1 MEVRCFIVSKIGET
15 YGFDAI
21 RGIQAGREFYVAMC
35 PLKIIPK
42 LFVFT
47 EFDLPPELRAQ
58 RTLRKS
64 RIPALRNY
72 ILNNPKDY
80 IFSSLTASVDG
91 TMKFEPAPSLGEGGK
106 LGRLYVS
113 MESRLL
119 INDGQH
125 RRQAI
130 EEALKENPDLA
141 HEMISVVFFEDKGL
155 IRSQQMFSD
164 LNKNAVKPTKSLN
177 LLYDHRDEFA
187 KFIVAISDELE
198 IFSGRVELEKTT
210 ISNRMNKFF
219 TLNGI
224 AEATRKFLGINGT
237 KISVDERSKAKEFW
251 NEIAKNIPEWQLLVQ
266 KRVTASELRNG
277 YVHAHTNLLN
287 AIGIVG
293 NTIQNEYPSNWKQ
306 KLTSLQDIDWSR
318 NNQEW
323 EGKLL
328 LKGRMLKR
336 KLGIELAAN
345 TILKKCGIPL
355 SDERLNYENM
365 EYVRE
370 KIVTLAKDDKS
381 TKKIKAK
388 S

>member
-1 MEVRCFIVSKIGET
+1 MSKIGET

-64 RIPALRNY
+64 RIPALKNY

-164 LNKNAVKPTKSLN
+164 LNKNAVKPTKSLSI
-177 LLYDHRDEFA
+177 LYDHRDEFA
-187 KFIVAISDELE
+187 KFVVAISSELE
-198 IFSGRVELEKTT
+198 IFSGRVELEKTA
-210 ISNRMNKFF
+210 ISNRSIKFF

-224 AEATRKFLGINGT
+224 ADATRKFLGIKGT
-237 KISVDERSKAKEFW
+237 KISVDEQNMAKEFW
-251 NEIAKNIPEWQLLVQ
+251 NEIAKNIPEWQLLIQ
-266 KRVTASELRNG
+266 KRVTTSELRKE
-277 YVHAHTNLLN
+277 YVHSHTNLLN
-287 AIGIVG
+287 ALGIVG
-293 NTIQNEYPSNWKQ
+293 NVLQNEYPSDWKQ
-306 KLTSLQDIDWSR
+306 KLASLQNIDWSR
-318 NNQEW
+318 SNPEW

-328 LKGRMLKR
+328 LRGRMLKT

-355 SDERLNYENM
+355 SDARLNYENM

-370 KIVTLAKDDKS
+370 KIVTLAKDDNTAEIKS
-381 TKKIKAK
+381 KELQNG
-388 S
+388 

>member
-1 MEVRCFIVSKIGET
+1 MSKVGET

-64 RIPALRNY
+64 RIPALKNY

-155 IRSQQMFSD
+155 VRSQQMFSD
-164 LNKNAVKPTKSLN
+164 LNKNAVKPTKSLSI
-177 LLYDHRDEFA
+177 LYDHRDEFA
-187 KFIVAISDELE
+187 KFIVAISSELE
-198 IFSGRVELEKTT
+198 IFSGRVELEKTA
-210 ISNRMNKFF
+210 ISNRSIKFF

-224 AEATRKFLGINGT
+224 ADATRKFLGIKGR
-237 KISVDERSKAKEFW
+237 KISVDEQNKVKEFW
-251 NEIAKNIPEWQLLVQ
+251 NEMTKNIPEWQLLVQ
-266 KRVTASELRNG
+266 KRVTASELRKEC
-277 YVHAHTNLLN
+277 VHSHTNLLN
-287 AIGIVG
+287 ALGIVG
-293 NTIQNEYPSNWKQ
+293 NVLQNEYPSDWKQ
-306 KLTSLQDIDWSR
+306 KLASLQNIDWSR
-318 NNQEW
+318 SNPEW

-328 LKGRMLKR
+328 LRGRMLKT

-370 KIVTLAKDDKS
+370 KIVTLAKDDNTAEIKS
-381 TKKIKAK
+381 KELQNG
-388 S
+388 

>member
-1 MEVRCFIVSKIGET
+1 MSKVGET

-42 LFVFT
+42 LFIFT

-58 RTLRKS
+58 RTLRAS
-64 RIPALRNY
+64 RIPALKNY

-91 TMKFEPAPSLGEGGK
+91 SMKFEPAPSLGEGGK

-155 IRSQQMFSD
+155 VRSQQMFSD
-164 LNKNAVKPTKSLN
+164 LNKNAVKPTKSLSI
-177 LLYDHRDEFA
+177 LYDHRDEFA
-187 KFIVAISDELE
+187 KFVVAISSELE
-198 IFSGRVELEKTT
+198 IFSGRVELEKTA
-210 ISNRMNKFF
+210 ISNRSIKFF

-224 AEATRKFLGINGT
+224 ADATRKFLGIKGT
-237 KISVDERSKAKEFW
+237 KISVDEQNMAKEFW
-251 NEIAKNIPEWQLLVQ
+251 NEIAKNIPEWQLLIQ
-266 KRVTASELRNG
+266 KRVTTSELRKE
-277 YVHAHTNLLN
+277 YVHSHTNLLN
-287 AIGIVG
+287 ALGIVG
-293 NTIQNEYPSNWKQ
+293 NVLQNEYPSDWKQ
-306 KLTSLQDIDWSR
+306 KLASLQNIDWSR
-318 NNQEW
+318 SNPEW

-328 LKGRMLKR
+328 LRGRMLKT

-370 KIVTLAKDDKS
+370 KIVTLAKDDNTAEIKS
-381 TKKIKAK
+381 KELQNG
-388 S
+388 

>member
-1 MEVRCFIVSKIGET
+1 MSKVGET

-42 LFVFT
+42 LFIFT

-58 RTLRKS
+58 RTLRAS
-64 RIPALRNY
+64 RIPALKNY

-155 IRSQQMFSD
+155 VRSQQMFSD
-164 LNKNAVKPTKSLN
+164 LNKNAVKPTKSLSI
-177 LLYDHRDEFA
+177 LYDHRDEFA
-187 KFIVAISDELE
+187 KFVVAISSELE
-198 IFSGRVELEKTT
+198 IFSGRVELEKTA
-210 ISNRMNKFF
+210 ISNRSIKFF

-224 AEATRKFLGINGT
+224 ADATRKFLGIKGT
-237 KISVDERSKAKEFW
+237 KISVDEQNMAKEFW
-251 NEIAKNIPEWQLLVQ
+251 NEIAKNIPEWQLLIQ
-266 KRVTASELRNG
+266 KRVTTSELRKE
-277 YVHAHTNLLN
+277 YVHSHTNLLN
-287 AIGIVG
+287 ALGIVG
-293 NTIQNEYPSNWKQ
+293 NVLQNEYPSDWKQ
-306 KLTSLQDIDWSR
+306 KLASLQNIDWSR
-318 NNQEW
+318 SNPEW

-328 LKGRMLKR
+328 LRGRMLKT

-355 SDERLNYENM
+355 SDERLNYENV

-370 KIVTLAKDDKS
+370 KIVTLAKDDNTAEIKS
-381 TKKIKAK
+381 KELQNG
-388 S
+388 

>member
-1 MEVRCFIVSKIGET
+1 MSKVGET

-42 LFVFT
+42 LFIFT

-58 RTLRKS
+58 RTLRAS
-64 RIPALRNY
+64 RIPALKNY

-91 TMKFEPAPSLGEGGK
+91 SMKFEPAPSLGEGGK

-155 IRSQQMFSD
+155 VRSQQMFSD
-164 LNKNAVKPTKSLN
+164 LNKNAVKPTKSLSI
-177 LLYDHRDEFA
+177 LYDHRDEFA
-187 KFIVAISDELE
+187 KFIVAISSELE
-198 IFSGRVELEKTT
+198 IFSGRVELEKTA
-210 ISNRMNKFF
+210 ISNRSIKFF

-224 AEATRKFLGINGT
+224 ADATRKFLGIKGR
-237 KISVDERSKAKEFW
+237 KISVDEQNKVKEFW
-251 NEIAKNIPEWQLLVQ
+251 NEMTKNIPEWQLLVQ
-266 KRVTASELRNG
+266 KRVTASELRKE
-277 YVHAHTNLLN
+277 YVHSHTNLLN
-287 AIGIVG
+287 ALGIVG
-293 NTIQNEYPSNWKQ
+293 NVLQNEYPSDWKQ
-306 KLTSLQDIDWSR
+306 KLASLQNIDWSR
-318 NNQEW
+318 SNPEW

-328 LKGRMLKR
+328 LRGRMLKT

-345 TILKKCGIPL
+345 TILKKCGIHL
-355 SDERLNYENM
+355 SDERLNYENV

-370 KIVTLAKDDKS
+370 KIVTLAKDDNTAEIKS
-381 TKKIKAK
+381 KELQNG
-388 S
+388 